1 MIINTT
7 TARTFLEAVHGI
19 TNTLDLIQALQGLSR
34 QLDDMALAR
43 LAECI
48 TGKDVAD
55 YDDIK
60 DELATTENKLDEAKK
75 ELDEQQDEVNRLE
88 KLQDKEF
95 NAREE
100 LQSEFDEYRAKTGH
114 NVDKLN
120 DICANF
126 DTLNYSELRKE
137 LTDLQNSF
145 N

>member
-19 TNTLDLIQALQGLSR
+19 NNTLDLIQALQGLSR
-34 QLDDMALAR
+34 QLDDTALAR

-48 TGKDVAD
+48 TGKDTAD

-60 DELATTENKLDEAKK
+60 EELETTENKLDEAKK
-75 ELDEQQDEVNRLE
+75 ELDDQQDEVNRLE
-88 KLQDKEF
+88 KLHDKEV

-114 NVDKLN
+114 NIDELN
-120 DICANF
+120 DICANIG
-126 DTLNYSELRKE
+126 ELSYAQL
-137 LTDLQNSF
+137 LTKLTALQNSF